1 MGLVLCSC
9 EEAYES
15 WWYCHISATECGA
28 PYLNGP
34 IPDVTDFFLLVVLT
48 CAFDEI
54 HASLCPPLHSI
65 MFNVTRRAWLERN
78 RELMYICISTL
89 FILRQTQWRHTVLS
103 ERALYWM
110 QWRGLPCDSFSFR
123 LLVLYDVKSQDS
135 GQKCQPT
142 IYTGIFQIFLG
153 FSARITQH
161 TLWRN
166 LNLSLAFD
174 PWCC

>member
-1 MGLVLCSC
+1 MERHANLDIAIAPWHCVEL
-9 EEAYES
+9 
-15 WWYCHISATECGA
+15 HIRTVRFQMQWTAFYRL
-28 PYLNGP
+28 P
-34 IPDVTDFFLLVVLT
+34 T
-48 CAFDEI
+48 CLFDEI
-54 HASLCPPLHSI
+54 HASLCLLLHPERP
-65 MFNVTRRAWLERN
+65 NVTRRAWLERN

-110 QWRGLPCDSFSFR
+110 QWRGLPCESFSFR

>member
-1 MGLVLCSC
+1 MERHANLDIAIAPWQCVEL
-9 EEAYES
+9 
-15 WWYCHISATECGA
+15 HIRTVRFQMQWTAFYRL
-28 PYLNGP
+28 P
-34 IPDVTDFFLLVVLT
+34 T
-48 CAFDEI
+48 CLFDEI

-135 GQKCQPT
+135 GQKCQPM

>member
-1 MGLVLCSC
+1 MERHANLDIAIAPWHCVEL
-9 EEAYES
+9 
-15 WWYCHISATECGA
+15 HIRTVRFQMQWTAFYRL
-28 PYLNGP
+28 P
-34 IPDVTDFFLLVVLT
+34 T
-48 CAFDEI
+48 CLFDEI

-89 FILRQTQWRHTVLS
+89 FIVRQTQWRHTVLS

-135 GQKCQPT
+135 GQKCQPM

>member
-1 MGLVLCSC
+1 MERHANLDIAIAPWHCVEL
-9 EEAYES
+9 
-15 WWYCHISATECGA
+15 HIRTVRFQMQWTAFYRL
-28 PYLNGP
+28 P
-34 IPDVTDFFLLVVLT
+34 T
-48 CAFDEI
+48 CLFDEI

-123 LLVLYDVKSQDS
+123 LLVLYDVKKSRQRSEMSTND
-135 GQKCQPT
+135 
-142 IYTGIFQIFLG
+142 IYGYISDILRVFCAYYT
-153 FSARITQH
+153 TH
-161 TLWRN
+161 TLKKPE
-166 LNLSLAFD
+166 SLVGLW
-174 PWCC
+174 PMVL

>member
-1 MGLVLCSC
+1 MERHANLDIAIAPWHCVEL
-9 EEAYES
+9 
-15 WWYCHISATECGA
+15 HIRTVRFQMQWTAFYRL
-28 PYLNGP
+28 P
-34 IPDVTDFFLLVVLT
+34 T
-48 CAFDEI
+48 CLFDEI

-135 GQKCQPT
+135 GQKCQPM

>member
-1 MGLVLCSC
+1 MERHANLDIAIAPWHCVEL
-9 EEAYES
+9 
-15 WWYCHISATECGA
+15 HIRTVRFQMQWTAFYRL
-28 PYLNGP
+28 P
-34 IPDVTDFFLLVVLT
+34 T
-48 CAFDEI
+48 CLFDEI

-135 GQKCQPT
+135 GQKCQPM
-142 IYTGIFQIFLG
+142 IYTGKFQIFLG